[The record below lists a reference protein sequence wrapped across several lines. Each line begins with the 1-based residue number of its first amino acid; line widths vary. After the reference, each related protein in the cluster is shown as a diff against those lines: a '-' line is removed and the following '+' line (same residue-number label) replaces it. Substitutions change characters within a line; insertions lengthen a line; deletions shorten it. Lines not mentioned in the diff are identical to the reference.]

1 MIPAAFDY
9 QVPKTLEEALRL
21 YERHGDEAKILA
33 GGHSLLPLM
42 KLRLAQPRYIIDIGR
57 LRGMDYIREENGKI
71 AIGALTTH
79 TEIAASE
86 LLREKCPLLA
96 ETADE
101 IGDVQ
106 VRNRGTI
113 GGSLAHADPAA
124 DYPAAILALDAEM
137 VVANAGGTRTIAA
150 KDFFVDML
158 TTALRP
164 GEILSQVRVPVLAP
178 RVGTAYAKLHQPAS
192 GYAVV
197 GAAARVT
204 MAGDKIEDVAVGI
217 TGLGPKAFRAMA
229 VEKAL
234 KGKRASPQLLSEAAR
249 RAADGIDPLADIY
262 ASAEY
267 RREMAAVFA
276 RRALERAI
284 ERAQSATAAAPAKN
298 PKPAAKTVAK
308 PLRAAKKAA
317 AKRKRK

>member
-79 TEIAASE
+79 AEIETSD
-86 LLREKCPLLA
+86 LLREKCPLLP
-96 ETADE
+96 ETAGE

-124 DYPAAILALDAEM
+124 DYPAAILALEAEI

-192 GYAVV
+192 GFAVV

-204 MAGDKIEDVAVGI
+204 VAGDKIEDVTLGI
-217 TGLGPKAFRAMA
+217 TGLGPKAFRATG
-229 VEKAL
+229 VERAL
-234 KGKRASPQLLSEAAR
+234 KGKKASPPLLEEAAR
-249 RAADGIDPLADIY
+249 HAADGAEPLADIH

-267 RREMAAVFA
+267 RSEMAAVFA

-284 ERAQSATAAAPAKN
+284 ERAQSATASASAKSSRTS
-298 PKPAAKTVAK
+298 AKRSAKVA
-308 PLRAAKKAA
+308 RKAA

>member
-57 LRGMDYIREENGKI
+57 LRGMSYIREENGKI
-71 AIGALTTH
+71 SIGALTTH
-79 TEIAASE
+79 AEIEASE
-86 LLREKCPLLA
+86 LVREKCPLLA
-96 ETADE
+96 ETAGE

-124 DYPAAILALDAEM
+124 DYPAAILALEAEI

-192 GYAVV
+192 GFAVV
-197 GAAARVT
+197 GAAARVI
-204 MAGDKIEDVAVGI
+204 MAGDKMEDITLGI
-217 TGLGPKAFRAMA
+217 TGLGPKAFRATA
-229 VEKAL
+229 AEKAL
-234 KGKRASPQLLSEAAR
+234 KGKKASAQLLSEAAG
-249 RAADGIDPLADIY
+249 RAADGIEPLADIH

-267 RREMAAVFA
+267 RREMTAVFA

-284 ERAQSATAAAPAKN
+284 ERAQSATASAPRSAKAAAKKPAK
-298 PKPAAKTVAK
+298 
-308 PLRAAKKAA
+308 AAKKAA
-317 AKRKRK
+317 ARRKRK

>member
-9 QVPKTLEEALRL
+9 QAPKTLEEALRL

-57 LRGMDYIREENGKI
+57 LRGMNYIREENGKI

-79 TEIAASE
+79 AEIEASE

-96 ETADE
+96 ETAGE

-124 DYPAAILALDAEM
+124 DYPAAVLALEAEI

-192 GYAVV
+192 GFAVV

-204 MAGDKIEDVAVGI
+204 MAGDKIEDITLGI
-217 TGLGPKAFRAMA
+217 TGLGPKAFRATA
-229 VEKAL
+229 AEKAL
-234 KGKRASPQLLSEAAR
+234 KGKKASAQLLLEAAR
-249 RAADGIDPLADIY
+249 RAADGIDPLADIH

-284 ERAQSATAAAPAKN
+284 ARAQSATASAPAKST
-298 PKPAAKTVAK
+298 KA
-308 PLRAAKKAA
+308 AAKKPAKA
-317 AKRKRK
+317 GKKAVAKRKRK